1 MEHPGSATPSFRHPG
16 KRDRESGLI
25 DAQCAVCGLEWQ
37 LSIEERALMARAL
50 GVDQR
55 VWRITLAGRVSLR
68 CSPRIFINA
77 RQTCRATSAYA

>member
-1 MEHPGSATPSFRHPG
+1 MEHPGSATPSFRHPR

-55 VWRITLAGRVSLR
+55 V
-68 CSPRIFINA
+68 
-77 RQTCRATSAYA
+77 